1 MLGFKPDLALVNV
14 DEEEEEGGEMGLA
27 RVIGATGCGIR
38 LEVTV
43 DWLSWMWLSIVRNT
57 SCPCPAV
64 SIPPTPCPAR
74 DSITSGLTSDSA

>member
-43 DWLSWMWLSIVRNT
+43 DWLSWMWLSI
-57 SCPCPAV
+57 
-64 SIPPTPCPAR
+64 PPTPCPAR